1 MKIDLTKIEGYETMS
16 AEDKLKALEDYD
28 FDTKGFVKKETFD
41 KTASELAA
49 LKKKDRENLSEV
61 ERLQAEHEDSI
72 KKMQEELQAL
82 RMEKQLGELKANY
95 LSLGYDDK
103 LANDTAKAF
112 MDGDMAKV
120 FDNQKK
126 YQAEIEKKVKAE
138 LLKNTPDIKGGSGD
152 KMTPESFRKLSPS
165 ERLKFSVDHPEE
177 YKAIYEN

>member
-1 MKIDLTKIEGYETMS
+1 M
-16 AEDKLKALEDYD
+16 
-28 FDTKGFVKKETFD
+28 
-41 KTASELAA
+41 
-49 LKKKDRENLSEV
+49 
-61 ERLQAEHEDSI
+61 
-72 KKMQEELQAL
+72 
-82 RMEKQLGELKANY
+82 
-95 LSLGYDDK
+95 
-103 LANDTAKAF
+103 ANDTAKAF

-126 YQAEIEKKVKAE
+126 YQTEIEKKVKAE